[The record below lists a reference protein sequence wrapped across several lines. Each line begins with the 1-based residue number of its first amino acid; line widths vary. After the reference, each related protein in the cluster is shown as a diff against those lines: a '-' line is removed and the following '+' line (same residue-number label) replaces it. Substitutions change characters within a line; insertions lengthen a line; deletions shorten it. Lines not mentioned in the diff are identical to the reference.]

1 VSTKDHRFTP
11 MPRVAP
17 PDEHIAKGGFLA
29 GEPEKIAAG
38 IPHGKLIPREL
49 VVTPEIVMVTAP
61 RSPAAERFRR
71 LKTLIVHD
79 PEDEPQVIVVTSA
92 LPSEGKS
99 LVSLNLALAFGADHK
114 GEVVLVDAD
123 LRRPGINR
131 WLKPAPKIGL
141 REVLAGE
148 ADLDHG
154 LLEIK
159 AQKIVLLP
167 AGEPSGD
174 TVPLLS
180 GAAAADLLRDLRGR
194 LKKVIIDTPP
204 IVPFTDAD
212 VIASHGDGVVLVARS
227 KKTPKPLLEQAINAV
242 TSSRILGLVL
252 NDVATNLADRY
263 RNYDGY
269 YTKYYERQEGS

>member
-99 LVSLNLALAFGADHK
+99 LVSLN
-114 GEVVLVDAD
+114 
-123 LRRPGINR
+123 R

-180 GAAAADLLRDLRGR
+180 GAAAADLIRDLRGR
-194 LKKVIIDTPP
+194 FKKVIIDTPP

>member
-1 VSTKDHRFTP
+1 
-11 MPRVAP
+11 MAP
-17 PDEHIAKGGFLA
+17 ADEQAPKGGFLA

-38 IPHGKLIPREL
+38 IPLGKLIPREL
-49 VVTPEIVMVTAP
+49 IVTPEIVMVTAP

-79 PEDEPQVIVVTSA
+79 PDDEPQVIVVTSA

-99 LVSLNLALAFGADHK
+99 LVSLNLALAFGADLK
-114 GEVVLVDAD
+114 GEVLLIDSD

-141 REVLAGE
+141 REILAGE
-148 ADLDHG
+148 ADLEHG

-159 AQKIVLLP
+159 AQRIVLLP

-180 GAAAADLLRDLRGR
+180 GQSAADLIRTLRGR
-194 LKKVIIDTPP
+194 FKKIIIDTPP

-212 VIASHGDGVVLVARS
+212 VIATHSDGVILVARS
-227 KKTPKPLLEQAINAV
+227 KRTPKPLLEQAIHSV
-242 TSSRILGLVL
+242 TSSRVLGLVL

-269 YTKYYERQEGS
+269 YTKYYERKED